1 MLTGNNKKFKEN
13 VSAFVAELIDLSGY
27 DSLPDGLTANE
38 SVRFVAC
45 KEKMGEWSF
54 GLFKDWCS
62 GLPSAFDS
70 AAFLCRGTPWDAL
83 ERLYENTPEESA
95 RFRKRVPYDVAADR
109 LLSLC
114 FRELSK

>member
-13 VSAFVAELIDLSGY
+13 VSAFVAGLIDLSGY
-27 DSLPDGLTANE
+27 DDLPEGLTASE
-38 SVRFVAC
+38 SVRLIAC
-45 KEKMGEWSF
+45 REMRGEWSF
-54 GLFKDWCS
+54 GLFKEWCY

-70 AAFLCRGTPWDAL
+70 AAFLYNGTPWDAL
-83 ERLYENTPEESA
+83 SRLYENTDEESA

-109 LLSLC
+109 LLTVF